1 MKVTVREISI
11 ASTPETTFYLKLEW
25 TKNLGAGFVV
35 LLCDGVSAWSGEVSE
50 EDVSREAQEM
60 EMPKEKYVNDL
71 HLILTGEGQPDQRY
85 SFNLTPRHSGN
96 STLQLSYEKVQSD
109 MSFKFGMVELLPV
122 PEPTKVIKEL
132 ISYGLD
138 CSARLQIK
146 IQDVHKENQ
155 RLRNE
160 QENITT
166 EMERYIEEKETMER
180 ELYNRFVVILNGK
193 KAKIRTLHEMIK
205 QLQNNIKDKNHRCK
219 KDEVCHGVN
228 EHADEKSEESYY
240 GYTTDE
246 EEDGNTKTNNQISI
260 NQELTSNPI
269 DDSLND
275 IADVAP
281 SRKRRQRAVTPLGS
295 QTKRPALEQRQP
307 LRNDLLEEAK
317 SEVSKVPFQQPIQ
330 ASPDPDD
337 LFEDI

>member
-1 MKVTVREISI
+1 TVREISI
-11 ASTPETTFYLKLEW
+11 ASTPEITFYLKLEW

-35 LLCDGVSAWSGEVSE
+35 LLCNGVSAWSGEVSE

-85 SFNLTPRHSGN
+85 SFNLTPRHSGS
-96 STLQLSYEKVQSD
+96 STLQLSYEKVQGD

-138 CSARLQIK
+138 CSSRLQIK

-205 QLQNNIKDKNHRCK
+205 QLQNNIKEKNHR
-219 KDEVCHGVN
+219 
-228 EHADEKSEESYY
+228 
-240 GYTTDE
+240 
-246 EEDGNTKTNNQISI
+246 
-260 NQELTSNPI
+260 
-269 DDSLND
+269 
-275 IADVAP
+275 
-281 SRKRRQRAVTPLGS
+281 
-295 QTKRPALEQRQP
+295 
-307 LRNDLLEEAK
+307 
-317 SEVSKVPFQQPIQ
+317 
-330 ASPDPDD
+330 
-337 LFEDI
+337 